1 MDLGLTNLRALV
13 TAASR
18 GLGAATARQLSLE
31 GASVAICS
39 RDQAHILATAEAL
52 KAEASRPVL
61 GLAGDVSDPRSAEA
75 LVEQAAIALGGL
87 DILVTNAGGPPS
99 GPFEALDFAAW
110 EKAFHLNLLS
120 TVSLIRAALP
130 TLRQSRHAA
139 ILTITSYSAKQ
150 PIPNLVLSNSL
161 RAAVIGLTKTL
172 ANELGPSGIRI
183 NSIMPGWTRTE
194 RVEELMAARAR
205 QKGTDVETE
214 IAAQVAAIPLQRMAS
229 PEEFAQVA
237 AFLCSP
243 AASYIHGAMIPVDGG
258 AILASL

>member
-1 MDLGLTNLRALV
+1 MNLGLTNLRALV

-18 GLGAATARQLSLE
+18 GLGAATARQLNLE

-52 KAEASRPVL
+52 KAESGRPVL
-61 GLAGDVSDPRSAEA
+61 GLGGRRKRSAQRRGPGRASRDRAGRAGYPRHQRGRAA
-75 LVEQAAIALGGL
+75 LRPLR
-87 DILVTNAGGPPS
+87 GP
-99 GPFEALDFAAW
+99 GFFRW

-139 ILTITSYSAKQ
+139 ILTITSYSPSTHPQ
-150 PIPNLVLSNSL
+150 PRPVQQPARRSHRADQDAGQRTGAERYPDQQHHARLDSN
-161 RAAVIGLTKTL
+161 
-172 ANELGPSGIRI
+172 
-183 NSIMPGWTRTE
+183 
-194 RVEELMAARAR
+194 RAR
-205 QKGTDVETE
+205 RGADGRPRPPKSTDIETE
-214 IAAQVAAIPLQRMAS
+214 IAAQSPRFRSQRMAS
-229 PEEFAQVA
+229 PEEFAQAA